1 MYVIVLLLMSLGMGA
16 DEIIMNAKGEV
27 VSDLTQTLWAFMF
40 FILST
45 MWSAQDSKARNIH
58 RPFDFGFIIYILW
71 PISFPAYL
79 IATRGVEGIITFLG
93 FLAIWCGPW
102 LLGLVSYVYI
112 YSG

>member
-1 MYVIVLLLMSLGMGA
+1 MYIIVLLLMSLGMGA

-27 VSDLTQTLWAFMF
+27 VSDLTQALWAFMF

-45 MWSAQDSKARNIH
+45 MWSAQDSKLRNIS
-58 RPFDFGFIIYILW
+58 RPFDFGFLIYILW
-71 PISFPAYL
+71 PISFPTYL
-79 IATRGVEGIITFLG
+79 VATRGMEGIVMFLG
-93 FLAIWCGPW
+93 FLVIWCGPW